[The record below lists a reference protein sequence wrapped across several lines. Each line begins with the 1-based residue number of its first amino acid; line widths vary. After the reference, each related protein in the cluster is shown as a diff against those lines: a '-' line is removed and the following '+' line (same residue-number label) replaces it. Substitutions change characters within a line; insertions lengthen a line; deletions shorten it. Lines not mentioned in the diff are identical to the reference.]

1 MYLSADLKKHIAE
14 FRRAFLGNRYE
25 KTEAGLYFP
34 DQKVYARGVYVHNV
48 NDLDEQIDF
57 NLLPAEGLTHM
68 LATEFG
74 AGTPITT
81 WYLAPFSGN
90 VTVLD
95 TWTAANF
102 AANATEITSGSEG
115 YSESTRRAWTPAAA
129 SAKNINSNANK
140 SIFTIVTASSLTV
153 RGMGLLSTNTK
164 GGTSGVLASAAKFTN
179 ARILQN
185 DDEFKVGYGVSLQS
199 T

>member
-25 KTEAGLYFP
+25 KTGNGLFFP
-34 DQKVYARGVYVHNV
+34 AQKVLAHGVYVHDV
-48 NDLDEQIDF
+48 NGQDERIDR
-57 NLLPAEGLTHM
+57 NLLPDQGLTKM
-68 LATEFG
+68 LGVHFG
-74 AGTPITT
+74 AETQIAA

-95 TWTAANF
+95 TWNAANF
-102 AANATEITSGSEG
+102 AANATEITSGTDG
-115 YSESTRRAWTPAAA
+115 YTESTRRPWTPAAA
-129 SAKNINSNANK
+129 ATKNINSNAAK
-140 SIFTIVTASSLTV
+140 SAFTIASTSSLTI

-164 GGTSGVLASAAKFTN
+164 GGTTGVLASAAKFAT
-179 ARILQN
+179 ARVLQDTDAFN
-185 DDEFKVGYGVSLQS
+185 VGYGVTLSS

>member
-14 FRRAFLGNRYE
+14 FRRAYLGHRFE
-25 KTEAGLYFP
+25 KTPAGLLFP
-34 DQKVYARGVYVHNV
+34 EQKVIAHGVYVHNV
-48 NDLDEQIDF
+48 NGQDERIDK
-57 NLLPAEGLTHM
+57 NLLPAEGLTKM
-68 LATEFG
+68 LGVMFG
-74 AGTPITT
+74 AETQIPT

-102 AANATEITSGSEG
+102 AASATEITSGTEG
-115 YSESTRRAWTPAAA
+115 YSESTRRAWTPTAAA
-129 SAKNINSNANK
+129 AKNINSNSAK
-140 SIFTIVTASSLTV
+140 SAFTIATATSLTV

-164 GGTSGVLASAAKFTN
+164 GGTTGVLASAAKFAT
-179 ARILQN
+179 ARVLQDTDAFN
-185 DDEFKVGYGVSLQS
+185 VGYGVTLSS